1 MSHSLPT
8 SLEKTKYPYIRYSYI
23 KTLRFY
29 HDKIQNSFSDLDNRK
44 KVASAAIRMSFQFC
58 QVTAN
63 LKFTHTNKVDLC
75 LEKYILLKE
84 LYA

>member
-29 HDKIQNSFSDLDNRK
+29 HNKIQNSICHLDNRK
-44 KVASAAIRMSFQFC
+44 MIVSPPIRMSFQFC
-58 QVTAN
+58 QVTVN
-63 LKFTHTNKVDLC
+63 PKFTQTNKVDLC

>member
-1 MSHSLPT
+1 MSHSLLT
-8 SLEKTKYPYIRYSYI
+8 SLEKTKYPYIRDSHI

-29 HDKIQNSFSDLDNRK
+29 HNKIENSIYHLDNRNMI
-44 KVASAAIRMSFQFC
+44 ASPLIRTSFQIC

-63 LKFTHTNKVDLC
+63 LKCTQTNKVDLC

-84 LYA
+84 LYV